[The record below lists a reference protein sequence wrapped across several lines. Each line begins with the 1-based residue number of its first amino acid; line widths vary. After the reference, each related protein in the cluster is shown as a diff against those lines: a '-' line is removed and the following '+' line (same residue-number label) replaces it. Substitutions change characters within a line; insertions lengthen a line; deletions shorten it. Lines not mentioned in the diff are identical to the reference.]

1 MKFDHIVVNRRE
13 TFLYTIA
20 IRCGGTL
27 MKISIF
33 GFVVTYQEVVP
44 WQAMMVTVER
54 LKEKIVNDVFIE
66 RITLPSL
73 QAATKLLSGLK
84 NKGHILN

>member
-1 MKFDHIVVNRRE
+1 MSTGKKPFRK
-13 TFLYTIA
+13 Y
-20 IRCGGTL
+20 GGTW

-33 GFVVTYQEVVP
+33 GFINAIIRIIVTYQEVVP

-66 RITLPSL
+66 QMAVPSL
-73 QAATKLLSGLK
+73 KAAK
-84 NKGHILN
+84 